1 MLIRASSISPDASTE
16 AKSGYWAKRLMFY
29 EWILYTLWTSN
40 NMSISTLVQLSERD
54 KILDASKV
62 SKWFILLVVTISFS
76 SKYCVTLSKKLKTI
90 YKCITEHD
98 LRMKN
103 GFCRETWRR
112 GKKCE
117 RNTNKRVGDTKWG
130 CLVQLFCAIWCVQ
143 LNQIVYRAQ
152 VSPTFKRIPKLCN
165 MYFEK

>member
-1 MLIRASSISPDASTE
+1 MIYL
-16 AKSGYWAKRLMFY
+16 F
-29 EWILYTLWTSN
+29 
-40 NMSISTLVQLSERD
+40 
-54 KILDASKV
+54 
-62 SKWFILLVVTISFS
+62 VVTILFLC
-76 SKYCVTLSKKLKTI
+76 KYCWTLNNKFKTI

-103 GFCRETWRR
+103 GFCRGTWRR

-130 CLVQLFCAIWCVQ
+130 CLVQLCRAIWCVQ

-165 MYFEK
+165 MILKSKQRPRSELYRKYNSVILFLVVEYRVNIIPKYVWKKILSSPYWIIVMFLTKLL